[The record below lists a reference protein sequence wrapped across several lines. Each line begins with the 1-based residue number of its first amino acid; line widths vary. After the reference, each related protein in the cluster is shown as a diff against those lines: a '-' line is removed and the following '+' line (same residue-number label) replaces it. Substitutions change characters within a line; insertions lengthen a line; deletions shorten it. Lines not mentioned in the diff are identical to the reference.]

1 MFYLKR
7 SINGENNMG
16 LDLTLE
22 EDEKNKHIVGTPG
35 GPQKCIVINE
45 LGVYSLAFVSRKAIA
60 KRFKKWV
67 EGLLGQQYCQSI

>member
-22 EDEKNKHIVGTPG
+22 EDEKKKEINANGCPLENENIKTFRSNS
-35 GPQKCIVINE
+35 VIIT
-45 LGVYSLAFVSRKAIA
+45 SL
-60 KRFKKWV
+60 
-67 EGLLGQQYCQSI
+67 